1 MSAGNTDD
9 LFSSSESEPPDS
21 GQTFSSDSQTKTSK
35 KKRHTQPDSVDATL
49 ALGGVND
56 SLFLDEHHNT
66 LSAAA
71 LVQEHW
77 KDASR
82 NCVKTAEGLTRFLP
96 IGDDEKAKLQRVIKK
111 YQMRLPL
118 YYLSLIK
125 NLSNVN
131 DPIFLQSVPSTKE
144 LFDTEESTIDPL
156 GEEHDSPVPCI
167 VHRYPDRVLFTV
179 TGKCFMYCRHCTR
192 KRLWR
197 EQIAEPTKEDYEAAI
212 AYVSAHPE
220 VREVVVSGGDPL
232 TLSTSKLDF
241 ILSSLSKIPHLQAIR
256 IGTRAPVVMPHR
268 VDTELCA
275 ALMKYNNLWV
285 NVQFNHPTE
294 VTPQSAEACRKLQRC
309 GIPINNQSVLL
320 KGINDDP
327 AVMKELC
334 QKLQSIRVRPYYLY
348 QCDPVVG
355 ASHFRTSVMTG
366 VEILEQMRGHT
377 GGLCVPTFVVDGID
391 GKGKVPVA
399 PNYVRT
405 VSKDGITLR
414 NYEGHEFFYKC
425 DTSCDGDCHCDEGT
439 HTVAVVCNI
448 KKAAVKD
455 EAEEEYDEPATIE
468 AIKSEITRLGFR
480 AVTVEQ
486 SENLAAELRAK
497 GVDFVFNIA
506 EGKGVGRNRESQVPS
521 ILESLGIPHT
531 GSDAFSLALT
541 MDKAMTAKVLKA
553 SGVAVPEQ
561 YSVKSSAELEK
572 LRGIF
577 DGGRKFITKPR
588 WEGSSRGVFLNS
600 LVSTFDEMKE
610 RVTQI
615 VTEYNQP
622 AVVEEFLEKDEIT
635 AAVCGNG
642 DSLKLLG
649 MMRIR
654 AKDESNEPFVYSIE
668 VKRDWQAK
676 VKYDPMTSIPS
687 NVQDAV
693 KDAAFK
699 TFAALEL
706 RDISRIDFRLD
717 RNNVPKVIDIN
728 PLPGLSPAYSDLP
741 ILYRMS
747 GGTYADLIETIL
759 REALKRNGLDW
770 I

>member
-1 MSAGNTDD
+1 V
-9 LFSSSESEPPDS
+9 
-21 GQTFSSDSQTKTSK
+21 FSSDVHHKNSR
-35 KKRHTQPDSVDATL
+35 KKRPAPADSVDAAL
-49 ALGGVND
+49 ALSSVND
-56 SLFLDEHHNT
+56 DIFSDSNKNT

-77 KDASR
+77 KDAAK
-82 NCVKTAEGLTRFLP
+82 NCVKNAEGLTRFLP
-96 IGDDEKAKLQRVIKK
+96 IGDDEKAKLQKVIKK

-125 NLSNVN
+125 DLADAN
-131 DPIFLQSVPSTKE
+131 DPILLQSVPSVKE
-144 LFDTEESTIDPL
+144 LFDAEESTIDPL

-197 EQIAEPTKEDYEAAI
+197 EQIPEPTKEDYETAVS
-212 AYVSAHPE
+212 YVKAHPE
-220 VREVVVSGGDPL
+220 IREVIVSGGDPL

-241 ILSSLSKIPHLQAIR
+241 VLSALSKIPHLQAIR
-256 IGTRAPVVMPHR
+256 IGTRAPVVLPQR
-268 VDTELCA
+268 IDTELCA
-275 ALMKYNNLWV
+275 ALMKYHNLWV

-309 GIPINNQSVLL
+309 GIPISNQSVLL

-334 QKLQSIRVRPYYLY
+334 QKLQGIRVRPYYLY

-355 ASHFRTSVMTG
+355 ASHFRTSVMKG
-366 VEILEQMRGHT
+366 VEILENMRGHT
-377 GGLCVPTFVVDGID
+377 GGLCVPTFVVDGVD

-399 PNYVRT
+399 PDYVRS

-425 DTSCDGDCHCDEGT
+425 DTSCDGECGCDEGAP
-439 HTVAVVCNI
+439 TVAVVCNI
-448 KKAAVKD
+448 KKASVKD

-468 AIKSEITRLGFR
+468 AIKSEIARLGLR

-486 SENLAAELRAK
+486 SEHLASELRAK

-506 EGKGVGRNRESQVPS
+506 EGKGIGRNRESQVPAL
-521 ILESLGIPHT
+521 LESLGIPHT

-553 SGVAVPEQ
+553 SGVAVPQQ
-561 YSVKSSAELEK
+561 YAVKSPAELEK

-577 DGGRKFITKPR
+577 EGGNRFITKPR

-600 LVSTFDEMKE
+600 LVSSFDELSE

-615 VTEYNQP
+615 LTEYKQP
-622 AVVEEFLEKDEIT
+622 AVIEEFLEKDEIT
-635 AAVCGNG
+635 VAVCGNG
-642 DSLKLLG
+642 ENVRLLG

-654 AKDESNEPFVYSIE
+654 AKDETDEPFVYSIE
-668 VKRDWQAK
+668 VKRDWQAR
-676 VKYDPMTSIPS
+676 VKYDPMSAIPS
-687 NVQDAV
+687 NIQDAV
-693 KDAAFK
+693 KDAAFR

-706 RDISRIDFRLD
+706 RDIARIDFRLD

-741 ILYRMS
+741 ILYRMN
-747 GGTYADLIETIL
+747 GGTYADLIESIL

>member
-1 MSAGNTDD
+1 VHS
-9 LFSSSESEPPDS
+9 
-21 GQTFSSDSQTKTSK
+21 
-35 KKRHTQPDSVDATL
+35 DSVDAAFAL
-49 ALGGVND
+49 AGVND
-56 SLFLDEHHNT
+56 DIFSDEIHNT

-77 KDASR
+77 KDAAR
-82 NCVKTAEGLTRFLP
+82 NCVKSAEGLTRFLP
-96 IGDDEKAKLQRVIKK
+96 ISDARKAKLQKVIKK
-111 YQMRLPL
+111 YQMRMPL

-125 NLSNVN
+125 NLSNAN
-131 DPIFLQSVPSTKE
+131 DPILLQSVPSEQE
-144 LFDTEESTIDPL
+144 LIDAEESTIDPL
-156 GEEHDSPVPCI
+156 GEEHDSPVTCI

-179 TGKCFMYCRHCTR
+179 TGRCFMYCRHCTR

-197 EQIAEPTKEDYEAAI
+197 EQIPEPTKEDYETAI
-212 AYVSAHPE
+212 AYVQAHPE

-232 TLSTSKLDF
+232 TLSTAKLDF
-241 ILSSLSKIPHLQAIR
+241 VLSALSKIPHLQAIR
-256 IGTRAPVVMPHR
+256 IGTRAPVVLPHR
-268 VDTELCA
+268 IDTELCTT
-275 ALMKYNNLWV
+275 LMKYNNLWV
-285 NVQFNHPTE
+285 NVQFNHPAE
-294 VTPQSAEACRKLQRC
+294 VTPQAAEACRKLQRC

-327 AVMKELC
+327 AIMKELC

-355 ASHFRTSVMTG
+355 AAHFRTSVFTG
-366 VEILEQMRGHT
+366 VEIIEKMRGHT
-377 GGLCVPTFVVDGID
+377 GGLCVPTFVVDGVE

-399 PNYVRT
+399 SNNVLG
-405 VSKDGITLR
+405 VNKDGITLR
-414 NYEGHEFFYKC
+414 NYENKEFFYKC
-425 DTSCDGDCHCDEGT
+425 DTTCDGECHGETGKP
-439 HTVAVVCNI
+439 TVAVVCNI
-448 KKAAVKD
+448 KKSDVKD

-468 AIKSEITRLGFR
+468 AIKSEITRLGLN

-486 SENLAAELRAK
+486 SDNLAAELRAK

-521 ILESLGIPHT
+521 LLEALGIPHT

-541 MDKAMTAKVLKA
+541 MDKAMTAKVLSA
-553 SGVAVPEQ
+553 SGVAVPMQ
-561 YSVKSSAELEK
+561 YSVKNVAELEK

-577 DGGRKFITKPR
+577 DNGEKFITKPR

-610 RVTQI
+610 RVSQI
-615 VTEYNQP
+615 LSEYKQP
-622 AVVEEFLEKDEIT
+622 AVIEEFLEKDEIT

-654 AKDESNEPFVYSIE
+654 AKDDTGEPFVYSIE

-676 VKYDPMTSIPS
+676 VKYDPMSSIPS

-693 KDAAFK
+693 KEAAFK

-717 RNNVPKVIDIN
+717 RNNIPKVIDIN

-741 ILYRMS
+741 ILYRMN
-747 GGTYADLIETIL
+747 GGTYAELIETIL